1 MTPDE
6 RCGIRG
12 PFQPRRTTA
21 MSAQRIV
28 SIDFWRGL
36 ALLTIFV
43 DHVPG
48 NLLSQGTYRNFGFSD
63 AAEIFVFLAGTAAA
77 LAYMR
82 GLGSDAPRT
91 TIKIG
96 LRAFTLYTS
105 HFAVVIACGAV
116 VAYAVLAT
124 GDNRFLLDL
133 HFDTIIQA
141 PLHAMVGLAT
151 LGFQPGYMN
160 ILPLYVVLLLM
171 APVLLTLARK
181 SPWLAL
187 AASATLYVATQ
198 LFGLHLPTYPAQ
210 GSWFFNPLAWQLL
223 FTLGICLGSGIIR
236 GLAMPR
242 SPVLVA
248 LAGGYVVLA
257 AVWAHFGPYAPWD
270 LRPVPPFLWDFDKTN
285 LSLARLLHVVAVVYL
300 VAQLPMIEGRL
311 RVSAIAKPFIVLG
324 RHSLPVFCVG
334 TVLAITL
341 QIVRAT
347 FGASVLT
354 DIMLLGAGA
363 LLQIGLA
370 WALEWYG
377 SASKN
382 RERAPASA
390 AASQPAWSR

>member
-1 MTPDE
+1 
-6 RCGIRG
+6 
-12 PFQPRRTTA
+12 
-21 MSAQRIV
+21 MSGQRIV

-43 DHVPG
+43 DHIPG
-48 NLLSQGTYRNFGFSD
+48 NPLERATYRNFGFSD

-91 TIKIG
+91 TIKVG

-105 HFAVVIACGAV
+105 HLAVVIACGAV
-116 VAYAVLAT
+116 IAYAVLAT
-124 GDNRFLLDL
+124 GDSRFLANVGLDTL
-133 HFDTIIQA
+133 TAA
-141 PLHAMVGLAT
+141 PLHAMIGIAT
-151 LGFQPGYMN
+151 LGFQPGWMN

-171 APVLLTLARK
+171 APVLLSLARK

-187 AASATLYVATQ
+187 GASATLYLATQ

-210 GSWFFNPLAWQLL
+210 GGWFFNPLAWQLL
-223 FTLGICLGSGIIR
+223 FTLGICLGSGMIR
-236 GLAMPR
+236 GLSMPR
-242 SPVLVA
+242 SRVLVG
-248 LAGGYVVLA
+248 LAAGYAVLA

-285 LSLARLLHVVAVVYL
+285 LSLPRLLHVAAVVYL
-300 VAQLPMIEGRL
+300 IAQLPVIETRL
-311 RVSAIAKPFIVLG
+311 RLSAIAKPFIVLG

-347 FGASVLT
+347 LGTTVLT
-354 DIMLLGAGA
+354 DLLLLGAGA

-377 SASKN
+377 SASKS
-382 RERAPASA
+382 RERAVPA
-390 AASQPAWSR
+390 AAPLPLLSR